1 MSQTPIFDQLAREF
15 AVDRGKRHIMD
26 SFRPLS
32 PVIIQHPEPVEAQKM
47 VVPLQQRYNNEMA
60 QQDDTVALSKE
71 EIRKA
76 IEPRETVAYSH
87 PTDEMVGQ
95 EVVIELTNPDG
106 SKRLEKALITE
117 QDPGWTS
124 IDEFSLNQTMTLS
137 ELSKVSPMHAR
148 AVERHVKEHNENIPV
163 NELNM
168 DAIRQA
174 SDEAVHRDMVNSLL
188 YGDKTAE
195 EKKDEHLRLVREM
208 REKGMH
214 LADIPRAFA
223 KTEDVEV
230 RRDISPDEL
239 ISTGSTGAF
248 MTDVVEDTKAQFN
261 HQYPGGTITRISVRS
276 SVDLMGAQTLV
287 VEGVTPV
294 AEISVED
301 VTKPMDAD
309 EPKKAGGKRRRVRN
323 RRKQNET
330 ETVHAG
336 SDPMLLLAMDRAAQQ
351 TE

>member
-26 SFRPLS
+26 SFRPLA
-32 PVIIQHPEPVEAQKM
+32 PVTIQHPEPVESKKM
-47 VVPLQQRYNNEMA
+47 VVALQERYNNEKA
-60 QQDDTVALSKE
+60 SQDDTVALSKE

-148 AVERHVKEHNENIPV
+148 AVERHVKEHNENISV
-163 NELNM
+163 NELNI
-168 DAIRQA
+168 DAIKQA
-174 SDEAVHRDMVNSLL
+174 ADEAVHRDMVNSLL

-195 EKKDEHLRLVREM
+195 EKKAEHLRLVREM

-223 KTEDVEV
+223 KTEDVEM

-248 MTDVVEDTKAQFN
+248 MTGLIEDTKDQF
-261 HQYPGGTITRISVRS
+261 HQKYPGATITRISVRS
-276 SVDLMGAQTLV
+276 SVELLGGQRLL
-287 VEGVTPV
+287 VEGVAPV
-294 AEISVED
+294 PEISVED
-301 VTKPMDAD
+301 AE

-323 RRKQNET
+323 RRKQQET

-336 SDPMLLLAMDRAAQQ
+336 SDPMLLLAMDQAAQQ